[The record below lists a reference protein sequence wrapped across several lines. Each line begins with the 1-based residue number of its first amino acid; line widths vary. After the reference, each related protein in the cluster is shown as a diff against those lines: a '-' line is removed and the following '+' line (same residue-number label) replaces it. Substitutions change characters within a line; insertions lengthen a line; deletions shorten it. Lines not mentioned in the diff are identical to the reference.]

1 MGDIELRKAIGANLK
16 RLRREAGYKS
26 GKAFA
31 ERLGITASKYSEYEQ
46 GRVAIPYDM
55 GQEIAEALGC
65 TMDELAGRSCKHTGA
80 HVLASDE
87 QELVNCYRACTPERQ
102 AMLLNL
108 ARDSALVSGEVA
120 ERAVPASSASA

>member
-16 RLRREAGYKS
+16 RLRKEAGYKS

-65 TMDELAGRSCKHTGA
+65 TMDALAGRSFKRADRLTSA
-80 HVLASDE
+80 E
-87 QELVNCYRACTPERQ
+87 RELINCYRACTPERQ
-102 AMLLNL
+102 ATLLNL
-108 ARDSALVSGEVA
+108 ARDSALVSGEAA
-120 ERAVPASSASA
+120 ECTVSASSAGA